1 MPQEDF
7 PFYDASQQ
15 WKASRIIA
23 RILEEGNFGK
33 ERDVYKK
40 RGSNYLVNKTWA
52 MFAHIGRSFGLLF
65 LFPRHSFR
73 QIWHTISNGFAKVWN
88 DMKIRFGL

>member
-1 MPQEDF
+1 
-7 PFYDASQQ
+7 
-15 WKASRIIA
+15 
-23 RILEEGNFGK
+23 
-33 ERDVYKK
+33 
-40 RGSNYLVNKTWA
+40 

-88 DMKIRFGL
+88 DMKIRFGF